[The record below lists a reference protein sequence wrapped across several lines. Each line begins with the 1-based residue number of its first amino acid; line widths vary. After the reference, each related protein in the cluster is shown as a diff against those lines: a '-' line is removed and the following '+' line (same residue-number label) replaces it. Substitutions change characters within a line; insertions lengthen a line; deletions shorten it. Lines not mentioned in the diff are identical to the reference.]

1 MGSKLDATTVSV
13 VTSTHDTISFYADSF
28 RVDGAD
34 RVTFLKGTM
43 DLPVCSFPISEIIN
57 ISWSNEH
64 GQQTGRDEEGREAGA
79 SPKGTQTGTR
89 RQAV

>member
-13 VTSTHDTISFYADSF
+13 VTSTNDTISFYADSF

-43 DLPVCSFPISEIIN
+43 DLPVCSFLLSEIIN
-57 ISWSNEH
+57 ISWSNGH
-64 GQQTGRDEEGREAGA
+64 GQQTGRDEEGGETGAGPEA
-79 SPKGTQTGTR
+79 TQTGTG